1 MVQMI
6 FRNFVTLIII
16 GGLVGG
22 AGIAIIADSFV
33 NPSILTSEI
42 TDVDGNV
49 TKLYTPNNLDNNGMF
64 KIWLG
69 AAIGYGASV
78 VGVLYKARKGNGEEA

>member
-1 MVQMI
+1 MAKMI

-22 AGIAIIADSFV
+22 AGIAIIADSFT
-33 NPSILTSEI
+33 NPSILTSETI
-42 TDVDGNV
+42 DADGTH
-49 TKLYTPNNLDNNGMF
+49 TKIYTLNNLDNNGMF

-78 VGVLYKARKGNGEEA
+78 VGVLYKARNGNGEES